1 MKKSAFF
8 AVALLGGAVLAAE
21 PAVVK
26 KEGGIGF
33 RFDDNR
39 TVKMWQEMAFITGGR
54 LRVVMGTVGDSYVT
68 IKLKNGENS
77 LSLIHKMFE
86 NYLETVQNGEKDCE

>member
-1 MKKSAFF
+1 MKKIVFF
-8 AVALLGGAVLAAE
+8 AVALLGGTAFAAE

-39 TVKMWQEMAFITGGR
+39 TVKMWQEMADVFNK
-54 LRVVMGTVGDSYVT
+54 YNFP
-68 IKLKNGENS
+68 LKNQPFPTIS
-77 LSLIHKMFE
+77 RRKTTFR
-86 NYLETVQNGEKDCE
+86 LEKILHPVIFPVIMD